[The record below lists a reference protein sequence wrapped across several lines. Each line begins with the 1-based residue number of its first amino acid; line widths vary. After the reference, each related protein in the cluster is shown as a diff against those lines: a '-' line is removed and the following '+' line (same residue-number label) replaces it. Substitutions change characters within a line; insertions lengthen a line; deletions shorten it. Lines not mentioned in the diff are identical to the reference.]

1 MSHDSLSI
9 EFNFCRSIDTV
20 KFKVYALLFYVEIRF
35 GKLLFIKACSS
46 AVVIAAV
53 LTVNVVPRMGEIKY
67 GLHTIQI
74 SKLPLLVQIDN
85 MTHLFTSFRFSMPES
100 DRCLRFPGI
109 NGDFSD
115 EECRCSQSAES
126 DESRVKAM
134 LFVDAHENIYHI
146 PIAFEIIITLLGW
159 LDKGILQAYEFNILC
174 IAGALGTIFSIAIM
188 RTLFWLK
195 EQMRIFYENKYSN
208 EEEFPN
214 NFAKDITPRIIIML
228 PIIWLTFITKNHYIM
243 GGAFF
248 VIAAAYV
255 FFLNYVLDS
264 HIQPI
269 PEEYQPKNAVNPVTE
284 ADEMTESLTEDEGIA
299 TKPNEGFEVQLQQLM
314 ENDKPYLNPSLTIM
328 ELARML
334 NTNVPTL
341 RNVSKL
347 KYGSFIKMVNSY
359 RLAHAK
365 VLHKEHP
372 EYSKQAIAED
382 SGFGSYRSLLRA
394 EKAEN
399 E

>member
-1 MSHDSLSI
+1 MDNIIVNSNLFLYSATLSLIVSGL
-9 EFNFCRSIDTV
+9 FCAYTKWRHICAPYKNNPDFYYPSRKKWIFT
-20 KFKVYALLFYVEIRF
+20 YAINIILLGCILQPNNPDNLISARCFC
-35 GKLLFIKACSS
+35 LLITPNLIVTGIIK
-46 AVVIAAV
+46 
-53 LTVNVVPRMGEIKY
+53 
-67 GLHTIQI
+67 H
-74 SKLPLLVQIDN
+74 
-85 MTHLFTSFRFSMPES
+85 
-100 DRCLRFPGI
+100 
-109 NGDFSD
+109 
-115 EECRCSQSAES
+115 CSQIKKLE
-126 DESRVKAM
+126 VK
-134 LFVDAHENIYHI
+134 LILLSHI

-159 LDKGILQAYEFNILC
+159 LDKGILQAYEFNIPC

-269 PEEYQPKNAVNPVTE
+269 PEEYQPKNAVNPITE